1 MKKVNLS
8 ESKRLINL
16 MSAKEA
22 LIQKLQNE
30 VSNQNK
36 ELKVLQQE
44 LQSAQGRNISDLL
57 ASMVLNGA
65 ELLVNKKTNVISVGM
80 IKIDN
85 GLAYVSD
92 NVYFGE
98 VDFTYLT
105 ELDLFLEFVE
115 LHDIAHLVD
124 YEYPETDD
132 ERPSDPIT
140 LSRND
145 LKL

>member
-8 ESKRLINL
+8 ESTRLINL
-16 MSAKEA
+16 MSV
-22 LIQKLQNE
+22 N
-30 VSNQNK
+30 NQNK
-36 ELKVLQQE
+36 DLKVLQDE
-44 LQSAQGRNISDLL
+44 LQSTQGRNISDLL
-57 ASMVLNGA
+57 ASMVLDGA
-65 ELLVNKKTNVISVGM
+65 ELLVDKKTNVISVGI

-85 GLAYVSD
+85 RLAYVSD

-115 LHDIAHLVD
+115 LNDIAHLVD
-124 YEYPETDD
+124 YEYPETDS

-145 LKL
+145 LK

>member
-16 MSAKEA
+16 MSVKDA

-30 VSNQNK
+30 VSNQKK
-36 ELKVLQQE
+36 ELALLQQE
-44 LQSAQGRNISDLL
+44 LQSTQGRNISDLL
-57 ASMVLNGA
+57 SEMVRSGA

-85 GLAYVSD
+85 GLAYLSD

-124 YEYPETDD
+124 YEYPETDS

-145 LKL
+145 LK

>member
-8 ESKRLINL
+8 EATRLINL
-16 MSAKEA
+16 MSVKDA

-30 VSNQNK
+30 VKNQVD
-36 ELKVLQQE
+36 ELDRLQKE
-44 LQSAQGRNISDLL
+44 LQSTQWRNISDLL
-57 ASMVLNGA
+57 ASMVLDGA

-85 GLAYVSD
+85 GLAYIGD

-124 YEYPETDD
+124 YEYPETDE

-145 LKL
+145 LR

>member
-8 ESKRLINL
+8 ESTRLINL

-36 ELKVLQQE
+36 ELKVLQDD
-44 LQSAQGRNISDLL
+44 LQSTQGRNISDLL
-57 ASMVLNGA
+57 ASMVLDGA
-65 ELLVNKKTNVISVGM
+65 MLSFNRKTSIISVGM

-85 GLAYVSD
+85 GLAYLGDS
-92 NVYFGE
+92 VYFGE

-124 YEYPETDD
+124 YDYPDTD
-132 ERPSDPIT
+132 EEIPSDPIT

-145 LKL
+145 LR